1 MSGINTT
8 ITILAQAD
16 LKVLVD
22 GGTSQIMSFALII
35 CVCGIIGSGFQLM
48 RGEILH
54 AVYILLGALSIG
66 GAVAIAKAFFSLSGI
81 N

>member
-1 MSGINTT
+1 MSAINTT
-8 ITILAQAD
+8 ITLLAQAD
-16 LKVLVD
+16 LKTLAD
-22 GGTSQIMSFALII
+22 NGTSQIMVFALVV

-54 AVYILLGALSIG
+54 AVYILLGALFIG
-66 GAVAIAKAFFSLSGI
+66 GSVAIAKAFFALSGI